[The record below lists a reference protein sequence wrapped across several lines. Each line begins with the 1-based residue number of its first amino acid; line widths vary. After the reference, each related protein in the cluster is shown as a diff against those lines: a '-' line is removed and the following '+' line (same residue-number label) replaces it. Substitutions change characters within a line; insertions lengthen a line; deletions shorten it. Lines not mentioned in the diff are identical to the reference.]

1 MRSPW
6 SLLGIGWLLMA
17 ALASCPAT
25 AGSQQLCPP
34 GCFCTSAK
42 RPPMPA
48 NLPSG
53 TKVNCRSLKSGNGPD
68 FARMP
73 NDTVSLDL
81 SNYGLSEVRKY
92 MFSGLPYLQRLFLQG
107 NGIKVIEDHSFRTL
121 GHLQYIDL
129 SRYVTWRHYI
139 S

>member
-1 MRSPW
+1 
-6 SLLGIGWLLMA
+6 
-17 ALASCPAT
+17 
-25 AGSQQLCPP
+25 
-34 GCFCTSAK
+34 
-42 RPPMPA
+42 MPA
-48 NLPSG
+48 NIPSG

-73 NDTVSLDL
+73 NDTISLDL

-129 SRYVTWRHYI
+129 SRYVSWQHYI

>member
-1 MRSPW
+1 
-6 SLLGIGWLLMA
+6 
-17 ALASCPAT
+17 
-25 AGSQQLCPP
+25 
-34 GCFCTSAK
+34 
-42 RPPMPA
+42 MPA
-48 NLPSG
+48 NIPSG

-73 NDTVSLDL
+73 NDTISLDL

-92 MFSGLPYLQRLFLQG
+92 MFSGLPYHQRLFLQG

-129 SRYVTWRHYI
+129 SRYVSATLHIIRFFFPVAPRVGNYSLLRKVI
-139 S
+139 K

>member
-1 MRSPW
+1 
-6 SLLGIGWLLMA
+6 
-17 ALASCPAT
+17 
-25 AGSQQLCPP
+25 
-34 GCFCTSAK
+34 
-42 RPPMPA
+42 MPS

-129 SRYVTWRHYI
+129 SRYVKAGNITYHKIFLPVTPRVGI
-139 S
+139 LRKVPKPT